1 MILTA
6 HQPVYL
12 PWVGLFHKIAIADKF
27 VFFDQ
32 VQYVPKDWISRNQ
45 VKTPT
50 GAVMLT
56 VPVLRK
62 GYLEKKI
69 AEIEIN
75 NGMPWARKHW
85 KTILLS
91 YGKAPYFKQYADFFE
106 DVYKREWTLL
116 GDLNLYMLKWFLQ
129 ALGINT
135 VVEKAGDFD
144 FQGIKSGLVLDM
156 CLKLGAD
163 IYMFGALGKDYADID
178 SFLNAGV
185 KPVFQSYNHPVYK
198 QMHGEFIPYM
208 STIDLLFNEGPNSLD
223 VIMSGNMGKNDIL
236 MAK

>member
-75 NGMPWARKHW
+75 NSIPWTRKHW

-106 DVYKREWTLL
+106 DVYKREWPLL
-116 GDLNLYMLKWFLQ
+116 GDLNFYMLKWFLQ
-129 ALGINT
+129 AFGINT

-144 FQGIKSGLVLDM
+144 FQGVKSGLVLDM
-156 CLKLGAD
+156 CLKLDAD
-163 IYMFGALGKDYADID
+163 IYIFGALGKDYADID
-178 SFLNAGV
+178 LFLNAGV

-198 QMHGEFIPYM
+198 QMHGEFIPYVG
-208 STIDLLFNEGPNSLD
+208 TIDLLFNEGPNSLD